1 MDNSKRHGRFTS
13 SQNYRAMATLKS
25 GNVAKPFFTYVEE
38 KALERKMGRSAE
50 TKVSVRPMLWGKLME
65 VVLFNLLGLEYK
77 MVHKETLV
85 HPDYWFWSGT
95 PDLKT
100 DLKVGEIKC
109 YEPKKFGLL
118 SMCLEKKDVALLK
131 ENFKE
136 EYWQCVSNA
145 CLLGVNR
152 AELIAYMPTKVEL
165 KEIIEQVQEGNFLE
179 RNELNPTDYVFWFNE
194 DNIESLPYLPD
205 DSPMSSINMFEFDV
219 PEEDAKFLEERLIMA
234 NEEVIKILG
243 HDKPKDS
250 I

>member
-13 SQNYRAMATLKS
+13 SQNHKATASLKS
-25 GNVAKPFFTYVEE
+25 GKPSQAYFTYVAE
-38 KALERKMGRSAE
+38 KAVERSMQRTAD
-50 TKVSVRPMLWGKLME
+50 TKVKVRAMLWGKLME
-65 VVLFNLLGLEYK
+65 IVLFNLLGLEYK
-77 MVHKETLV
+77 MVHKQTLV

-100 DLKVGEIKC
+100 DKKIGEIKC

-118 SMCLEKKDVALLK
+118 SMCLLKKNVALLK

-152 AELIAYMPTKVEL
+152 AELIAYMPTKTEL

-179 RNELNPTDYVFWFNE
+179 RNGLDPTDYIFWFNE
-194 DNIESLPYLPD
+194 NNIESLPYLPD
-205 DSPMSSINMFEFDV
+205 DSPMSSVNSFEFDV
-219 PEEDAKFLEERLIMA
+219 PREDIDFLTERLISA
-234 NEEVIKILG
+234 NEEVELILNQ
-243 HDKPKDS
+243 K
-250 I
+250 